1 MKPTLCI
8 LAAGM
13 GSRYGGLKQVDA
25 VGPSGEAIIDYS
37 IYDAVRA
44 GFGKVVMVIREE
56 IEPAFKEKFAHLEG
70 KIDIEYVYQATDTA
84 IEGVV
89 DLPEREKPWGT
100 AHAMLVARNHISEPF
115 AVINADDYYGIEA
128 YTTMANWLKR
138 DCRPDVWAMMGYVL
152 DKTMSDHGTV
162 NRGVAHMD
170 DQNRLTSIVETLKI
184 GRDGDAI
191 SYPTD
196 DGSETLS
203 ADTLVSMNFF
213 GFHPTVFEYLRD
225 GFIDFI
231 KNHGTDPKA
240 EYFIPLL
247 VNQLVNLGKVNMQ
260 VLKADEKWYGV
271 TYREDKPMVE
281 KAFAQLVEG
290 GKYPKN
296 LWG

>member
-56 IEPAFKEKFAHLEG
+56 IEPAFKEKFAHLDG
-70 KIDIEYVYQATDTA
+70 KVDIEYVYQATDTA
-84 IEGVV
+84 IEGVAE
-89 DLPEREKPWGT
+89 LPAREKPWGT
-100 AHAMLVARNHISEPF
+100 AHAMLVAHNHISEPF

-128 YTTMANWLKR
+128 YTTMANWLKS
-138 DCRPDVWAMMGYVL
+138 DCRPEVWAMMGYVL

-170 DQNRLTSIVETLKI
+170 EQHRLTSIVETLKI
-184 GRDGDAI
+184 GRDGGAI

-196 DGSETLS
+196 SGTATLS

-225 GFIDFI
+225 GFIDFV

-247 VNQLVNLGKVNMQ
+247 VNQLVNLGEVNMQ

-281 KAFAQLVEG
+281 QAFAQLVKD
-290 GKYPKN
+290 GKYPEN
-296 LWG
+296 LWA